1 MRICVVLQRLQLL
14 VAVTM
19 QLKFVIY
26 VPKFVR
32 NVLKLV
38 ISMSISTVK
47 TVLTSAENALKN
59 VEKWLHRQSDIRL
72 IMRRM
77 SF

>member
-26 VPKFVR
+26 VPK
-32 NVLKLV
+32 LV

-47 TVLTSAENALKN
+47 TVLTNAENALKN
-59 VEKWLHRQSDIRL
+59 VEKWLHKQSDIRL

>member
-1 MRICVVLQRLQLL
+1 
-14 VAVTM
+14 
-19 QLKFVIY
+19 
-26 VPKFVR
+26 
-32 NVLKLV
+32 V

-47 TVLTSAENALKN
+47 TVLTNAENALKN
-59 VEKWLHRQSDIRL
+59 VEKWLHKQSDIRL

>member
-26 VPKFVR
+26 VLKFV
-32 NVLKLV
+32 L
-38 ISMSISTVK
+38 SMSTSTVK
-47 TVLTSAENALKN
+47 TVLTNAENALKN
-59 VEKWLHRQSDIRL
+59 VEKWLHKQSDIRL

>member
-1 MRICVVLQRLQLL
+1 VRICVVLQRLQLL

-26 VPKFVR
+26 VPK
-32 NVLKLV
+32 LV

-47 TVLTSAENALKN
+47 TVLTNAENALKN
-59 VEKWLHRQSDIRL
+59 VEKWLHKQSDIRL

>member
-1 MRICVVLQRLQLL
+1 MLICVVLQRLQLL

-26 VPKFVR
+26 VPK
-32 NVLKLV
+32 LV

-47 TVLTSAENALKN
+47 TVLTNAENALKN
-59 VEKWLHRQSDIRL
+59 VEKWLHKQSDIRL

>member
-1 MRICVVLQRLQLL
+1 MRICVLLQRLQLL

-26 VPKFVR
+26 VPK
-32 NVLKLV
+32 LV

-47 TVLTSAENALKN
+47 TVLANAENALKN
-59 VEKWLHRQSDIRL
+59 VEKWLHKQSDIRL

>member
-1 MRICVVLQRLQLL
+1 VLICVVLQRLQLL

-26 VPKFVR
+26 VPK
-32 NVLKLV
+32 LV

-47 TVLTSAENALKN
+47 TVLTNAENALTYAS
-59 VEKWLHRQSDIRL
+59 L
-72 IMRRM
+72 
-77 SF
+77 

>member
-19 QLKFVIY
+19 QLKY
-26 VPKFVR
+26 VP
-32 NVLKLV
+32 KLV

-47 TVLTSAENALKN
+47 TVLTNAENALKN
-59 VEKWLHRQSDIRL
+59 VEKWLHKQSDIRL